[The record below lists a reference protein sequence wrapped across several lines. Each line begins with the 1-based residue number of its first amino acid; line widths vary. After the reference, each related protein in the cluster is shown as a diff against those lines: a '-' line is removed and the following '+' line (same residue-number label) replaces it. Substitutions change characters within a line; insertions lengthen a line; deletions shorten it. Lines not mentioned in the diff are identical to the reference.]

1 MIHVGRKLFHFVG
14 IPAFGMVQHLRFDRV
29 VLSKNLILQL
39 KNDETF
45 ILSCPSPASFE
56 VRLFDF
62 CCAGDHSWNWCQH
75 WFQLWGMY
83 STKPLYFLNKLTMM
97 LLNNGTYVF
106 FVNFLCCGCDPEF
119 FGGVKTLLVFGF
131 LFPEESKFTI
141 SNTSCVGIFV
151 TSPGLCNLTSNLSPL
166 HRPPPPL
173 PTSPIAR
180 WLGEFFRDS
189 AGAGVWNEGSH
200 SYLHL
205 LQIQYLPVLTT
216 VKCEHVRIIVHYD
229 TSHFHFMHVYPVY
242 SCLMYC
248 WFIASEYLQLLVSIV
263 STYWFI
269 HTISTYIHHLGIF
282 PPLSTPSQCAHF
294 EKFTH
299 LKTNIFP
306 PKGTIESKKSPT
318 GPTER
323 TPKPQYLI
331 ALATSLGVRW

>member
-1 MIHVGRKLFHFVG
+1 M
-14 IPAFGMVQHLRFDRV
+14 
-29 VLSKNLILQL
+29 
-39 KNDETF
+39 
-45 ILSCPSPASFE
+45 
-56 VRLFDF
+56 
-62 CCAGDHSWNWCQH
+62 
-75 WFQLWGMY
+75 
-83 STKPLYFLNKLTMM
+83 
-97 LLNNGTYVF
+97 
-106 FVNFLCCGCDPEF
+106 
-119 FGGVKTLLVFGF
+119 
-131 LFPEESKFTI
+131 
-141 SNTSCVGIFV
+141 
-151 TSPGLCNLTSNLSPL
+151 TSPGLENLTSNLSPAAQTTTAIADL
-166 HRPPPPL
+166 AHCKVETGGIFWGW
-173 PTSPIAR
+173 PTGFQGSEMKVPIAIYIY
-180 WLGEFFRDS
+180 WEFCKSNIYIHFF
-189 AGAGVWNEGSH
+189 V
-200 SYLHL
+200 
-205 LQIQYLPVLTT
+205 ITT
-216 VKCEHVRIIVHYD
+216 LKCEHVKIIVHYD

-294 EKFTH
+294 EKFTL